1 MEKETQYR
9 GYTLKPR
16 HQPTWPEKDR
26 YGYWVSKDGVNPM
39 PGACWFKDTDQ
50 ALKGIDAL
58 EMSNGDSDLFWL
70 LMGLAG
76 LDTHYSVGF
85 KEGFVKSMG
94 FPFTVRFAPNTVT
107 VLDHTEPK
115 TEKALSPKDA
125 LVLAAILKKRR
136 KPPSGEIYRA
146 NERIPH
152 RMEGVQEEE

>member
-26 YGYWVSKDGVNPM
+26 YGYWVSKDGVNPI

-50 ALKGIDAL
+50 ALEGIDAL

-76 LDTHYSVGF
+76 LDTHYSVGL
-85 KEGFVKSMG
+85 KDGFVKSVG
-94 FPFTVRFAPNTVT
+94 FPFTAQFSPNTVT
-107 VLDHTEPK
+107 MLDHTEPK
-115 TEKALSPKDA
+115 IERPLSPKEA
-125 LVLAAILKKRR
+125 LVLAAILKKAAEYALGA
-136 KPPSGEIYRA
+136 SISS
-146 NERIPH
+146 
-152 RMEGVQEEE
+152 Q